1 MTLTKAASVIVEHAG
16 KVLFVRSTRTQRL
29 WAYPGGRLEP
39 GETERDAAK
48 RETKEEVGFE
58 ITIVDDLGKYIIPYP
73 TGGFEIECF
82 AGVAASSTLTL
93 DGNEILE
100 ARWLSIEDG
109 RLLDLTSTAREAL
122 EVFAARKAQTRDS
135 L

>member
-29 WAYPGGRLEP
+29 WAYPGGKLEP
-39 GETERDAAK
+39 GETELDAAK
-48 RETKEEVGFE
+48 RETKEEVGIE
-58 ITIVDDLGKYIIPYP
+58 ITIVDDLGKYVIPYA

-122 EVFAARKAQTRDS
+122 EVFSARKSQTRNS
-135 L
+135 R